1 MDLIIPGGSRRPFKV
16 PSFNISLLAAWPCRF
31 RSGRYT
37 SLPPDIVSLI
47 YHPSI
52 FLLISPPVV
61 FTFHPSFYHYF
72 TIYSRPR
79 KARICSANT
88 VVIHWLIQQVLL
100 LFFFTANDIIQF
112 DLLIRFFCDRILTV
126 LRMSQIKKIL

>member
-1 MDLIIPGGSRRPFKV
+1 M
-16 PSFNISLLAAWPCRF
+16 AAWPCRF

-52 FLLISPPVV
+52 FLLISPPAL

-100 LFFFTANDIIQF
+100 LFFLPPMILYSLTIWSDFLWQNINCFTNVSNKENTL
-112 DLLIRFFCDRILTV
+112 DLNHN
-126 LRMSQIKKIL
+126 MSTKAMVIYDWGSGF